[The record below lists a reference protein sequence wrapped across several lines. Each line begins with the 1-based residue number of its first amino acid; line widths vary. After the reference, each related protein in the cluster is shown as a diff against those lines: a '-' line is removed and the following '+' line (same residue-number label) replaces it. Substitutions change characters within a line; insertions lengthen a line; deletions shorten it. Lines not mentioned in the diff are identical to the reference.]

1 MRYSKKIKNRLN
13 RLKIGLNQRGR
24 FWANFGSLF
33 ILVSLLG
40 ACASVQQP
48 NGGPKDVAPPK
59 VLKEKPKN
67 QSTRFA
73 GKEIEIEFDEFI
85 KLNNEFSEVSISP
98 SMESQPILKAQ
109 KEKLSIKLEGELE
122 ANTTYT
128 LNFGK
133 AIGDVNENNILKN
146 YSYVFST
153 GEVLD
158 SLSISG
164 NVKTALKNENLK
176 EAMVFIFPAQQ
187 DSLLGKKRPSI
198 YTQTDSAGNFTLKN
212 LRANQY
218 RIYALKESASD
229 RIYNPGED
237 EIGFLDSVI
246 DLKKN
251 VAGLRFRVFKE
262 EPAKFKIND
271 RKIENDGTVLLTF
284 NKGLTQP
291 DIKETDDADIL
302 NTAKKEF
309 SLKGDSVRIWF
320 PELTFDSLKLAIYD
334 QGKELERVSLGRNK
348 RDTPNRTPLIG
359 DNLSA
364 NKLKPGSD
372 LLFMV
377 SYPVS
382 KIDSNKI
389 RLISDSIDLSG
400 WKLNRLSG
408 SDRKFVLTYPFRIGK
423 KYQIELNEGAFTA
436 ITGLK
441 NKAYQKTF
449 SADDPENY
457 GNLSLSII
465 PPSGNKQYVVQLLNE
480 KDLVLR
486 QDIISGSKKT
496 ILYSNYTVGKYAIR
510 VILDENK
517 NGTWDTGSIAK
528 QIQPEKVWIYNKTL
542 TLRANWDLEETITL
556 PQDW

>member
-1 MRYSKKIKNRLN
+1 M
-13 RLKIGLNQRGR
+13 GLNQRGR
-24 FWANFGSLF
+24 FLTDFDFLF
-33 ILVSLLG
+33 IVVSLLG

-48 NGGPKDVAPPK
+48 NGGPKDVAHPK

-67 QSTRFA
+67 QSTLFT

-98 SMESQPILKAQ
+98 SMESQPILKVQ
-109 KEKLSIKLEGELE
+109 KERLNIKLEGELE

-164 NVKTALKNENLK
+164 NVKTALRNENLK
-176 EAMVFIFPAQQ
+176 EAMVFIFPVEQ

-212 LRANQY
+212 LRSNQY

-251 VAGLRFRVFKE
+251 VAGLQFRVFKE

-291 DIKETDDADIL
+291 DIKETDGAGIL

-309 SLKGDSVRIWF
+309 SLKGDSVKIWF

-334 QGKELERVSLGRNK
+334 RGKELERVSLGRNK
-348 RDTPNRTPLIG
+348 RDTPIRTLLIG

-364 NKLKPGSD
+364 NKLKPGSN
-372 LLFMV
+372 LLFTV

-382 KIDSNKI
+382 KIDSTKI
-389 RLISDSIDLSG
+389 RLISDSVDLSG
-400 WKLNRLSG
+400 WKLSRLAG
-408 SDRKFVLTYPFRIGK
+408 SERTFVLTYPFSIGK

-449 SADDPENY
+449 SPDDPENY
-457 GNLSLSII
+457 GNLSLTVI
-465 PPSGNKQYVVQLLNE
+465 PPPGDKQYIIQLLND

-486 QDIISGSKKT
+486 QDIIGENKKT
-496 ILYSNYTVGKYAIR
+496 IPYTNYSVGKYIIR

-517 NGTWDTGSIAK
+517 NGAWDTGNIAK
-528 QIQPEKVWIYNKTL
+528 QIQPEKIWIYNKTF
-542 TLRANWDLEETITL
+542 TLRANWDLEEPITL